1 MKWVVKHK
9 QLQTIWSQIKQ
20 FWVILIH
27 MKLWVAVAIETQLQV
42 SENLNYLILRFKSKN
57 TLIYRAAGQC
67 L

>member
-9 QLQTIWSQIKQ
+9 QLQTILSQIKQ

-42 SENLNYLILRFKSKN
+42 NLNYSILRFKS
-57 TLIYRAAGQC
+57 
-67 L
+67 